1 MSNNVQTISA
11 YSLVNDVVP
20 KLNAVET
27 LVENTLKQI
36 IETSTLPA
44 QIERYTKLQVEF
56 QLELTMIRMNLEHLL
71 NRYHHELETVK
82 MTRARICCS
91 PWTYTKAWRLIVP
104 NSFMTA
110 CSAYSKAT
118 KPARS
123 ECDHAAR

>member
-82 MTRARICCS
+82 NDPRQDLLLTLDIHESVTVDSAKQLYDRVQ
-91 PWTYTKAWRLIVP
+91 RLQQG
-104 NSFMTA
+104 
-110 CSAYSKAT
+110 
-118 KPARS
+118 
-123 ECDHAAR
+123 H